1 MQALLA
7 KVDSVSRML
16 PPIKVGANGTIQEWI
31 EDFEEVEPGHR
42 HMSHLLGLYPLN
54 LISLHTP
61 ELFAAAQKTIERRL
75 ANGGGIPAG
84 AKPGSL
90 IFMPAC

>member
-61 ELFAAAQKTIERRL
+61 ELFAAAQKRL
-75 ANGGGIPAG
+75 SGAWPMAG
-84 AKPGSL
+84 AYRLEQSL
-90 IFMPAC
+90 DH